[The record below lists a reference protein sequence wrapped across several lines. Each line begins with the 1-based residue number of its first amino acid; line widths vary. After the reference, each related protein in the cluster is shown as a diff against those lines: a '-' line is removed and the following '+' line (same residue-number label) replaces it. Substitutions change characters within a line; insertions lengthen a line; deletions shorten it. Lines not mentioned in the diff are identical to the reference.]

1 MNPFQKD
8 VFIRLSTDGS
18 AFTCRTQ
25 YGRIFSKTAEFVIN
39 SRTQPAAVED
49 PAFVLVKRDSGRHLR
64 DGRTADSLSYQNR
77 PEE

>member
-1 MNPFQKD
+1 MNPFQKE

-18 AFTCRTQ
+18 AFTCRIQ
-25 YGRIFSKTAEFVIN
+25 YGRVFSKTTEFVI
-39 SRTQPAAVED
+39 RTQRAAVED

-77 PEE
+77 PEERS